1 MKSIVIALIALSGA
15 FAMPTAAGAQGM
27 GKKILAVFSAPLH
40 PIMKSV
46 GPGGGFGP
54 GLVYSPKLRANEPWS
69 FRAEAL
75 VTPKLYWN
83 AEATFQYTTQRFHA
97 EAYGRARE
105 LKRLDFYGFGRDT
118 LVESR
123 SSFRYSDRT
132 VGGLLS
138 VPLRVSRAGIRLG
151 GRIEGLF
158 PDVGPGKNPDVPSIE
173 QAFTDADAPG
183 LSEQSPFVAYTG
195 FAILQFPD
203 DLNQLA
209 RFGADA
215 RASYT
220 SFRQQSGDAFDFA
233 RVTFEAQE
241 RLPGLRESDKL
252 TLHQLYSG
260 AEAASGSRVPF
271 YMQQT
276 LGGAGDVRSF
286 NDQILGSDATKA
298 TLRGF
303 RDLRFRGTH
312 LLLLQAEYRL
322 KIRGPVDATVFVDA
336 GTVSTRRADLGL
348 SKLRHNYGVS
358 VSVMTIDATAVR
370 VDVGRAG
377 KEGTHVFFSIGPI
390 FQQ

>member
-1 MKSIVIALIALSGA
+1 M
-15 FAMPTAAGAQGM
+15 
-27 GKKILAVFSAPLH
+27 
-40 PIMKSV
+40 
-46 GPGGGFGP
+46 
-54 GLVYSPKLRANEPWS
+54 
-69 FRAEAL
+69 
-75 VTPKLYWN
+75 
-83 AEATFQYTTQRFHA
+83 
-97 EAYGRARE
+97 
-105 LKRLDFYGFGRDT
+105 
-118 LVESR
+118 
-123 SSFRYSDRT
+123 
-132 VGGLLS
+132 
-138 VPLRVSRAGIRLG
+138 G

-158 PDVGPGKNPDVPSIE
+158 PDIGTGKNPDVPSIE

-183 LSEQSPFVAYTG
+183 LSEQPTFVAYTG

-209 RFGADA
+209 RFGADV

-220 SFRQQSGDAFDFA
+220 MFREQSGDAFGFGRA
-233 RVTFEAQE
+233 TFEAQQ
-241 RLPGLRESDKL
+241 RLSGLRESDKL
-252 TLHQLYSG
+252 TLHQLYSS
-260 AEAASGSRVPF
+260 AEAASGSQVPF
-271 YMQQT
+271 YLQQT

-336 GTVSTRRADLGL
+336 GTVSARRADLGL
-348 SKLRHNYGVS
+348 SRLRHNYGVS

-370 VDVGRAG
+370 VDVGFDG